1 MALFHDLTETREYF
15 VDVALQAGDILKAH
29 FGSKTI
35 KTTDKSGVDF
45 TTQADIETDSFIQRL
60 VKERYP
66 EALLLTEETAPSD
79 YSSLVNAEN
88 LVVVDP
94 LDGTTNFSRV
104 DPYFAISIALVEFGK
119 PKVGVVYLPKK
130 EELYWA
136 QSDHDSAV
144 YNDNP
149 IRVSETNN
157 LKKSVVTCAWS
168 WDLAKR
174 DEMYKLLGNIYP
186 NVRAF
191 ITKGSAAAE
200 LAGLARG
207 DIDIFCIPGLK
218 PWDIAAAALFVEKA
232 GGKIT
237 RPDGGDWNVF
247 EPDILAT
254 NGVLH
259 DRVLELLNKND

>member
-1 MALFHDLTETREYF
+1 MAPFANLTETRKYF
-15 VDVALQAGDILKAH
+15 IDVALQAGSILNDL
-29 FGSKTI
+29 FGSKTLA
-35 KTTDKSGVDF
+35 TTEKSGVDF
-45 TTQADIETDSFIQRL
+45 TTQADIQADGFIQRL
-60 VKERYP
+60 VKEKYP
-66 EALLLTEETAPSD
+66 HATLLTEETAPGD
-79 YSSLVNAEN
+79 YQSLINVEN

-94 LDGTTNFSRV
+94 LDGTTNFSRG

-130 EELYWA
+130 DELYWA
-136 QSDHDSAV
+136 QSDHDSSF
-144 YNDNP
+144 YNDNS
-149 IRVSETNN
+149 IRVSETDN

-168 WDLAKR
+168 WDLVKR
-174 DEMYKLLGNIYP
+174 DEMYKLLGKIYP

-218 PWDIAAAALFVEKA
+218 PWDVAAAALFVEKA

-237 RPDGGDWNVF
+237 KPDGEEWNVF

-254 NGVLH
+254 NGILH
-259 DRVLELLNKND
+259 DPILELLNKN